1 MPEGEEEGREGA
13 ARTRRSGPGGTGEV
27 ASRGRTEAGR
37 GGNGRRSGAR
47 WGRAGRAMG
56 GSLIQIGGKWEDEG
70 IGLGFG
76 VDRGL
81 RGVG

>member
-1 MPEGEEEGREGA
+1 MNR
-13 ARTRRSGPGGTGEV
+13 
-27 ASRGRTEAGR
+27 SRGEAVLRGRASGVGR
-37 GGNGRRSGAR
+37 GVPARSVMGGGAGAR

-56 GSLIQIGGKWEDEG
+56 GSLIQIRGKWEDEG